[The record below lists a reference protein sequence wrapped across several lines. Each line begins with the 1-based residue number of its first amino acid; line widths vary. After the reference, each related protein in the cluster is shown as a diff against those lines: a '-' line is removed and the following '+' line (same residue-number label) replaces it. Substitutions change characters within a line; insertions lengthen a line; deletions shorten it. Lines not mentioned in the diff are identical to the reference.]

1 MQISNCEV
9 SHPYF
14 GSVEGLLTSMIT
26 GISLQ
31 TKLAVGCWL
40 YEIKKQMTSF
50 FFFFFTRV
58 TFFTVATVHLH
69 KKKQNN
75 HAIVVNPK
83 ELHQRVCSLK
93 GCIILPCAKPT
104 H

>member
-26 GISLQ
+26 GIRLQ

-50 FFFFFTRV
+50 FLFF
-58 TFFTVATVHLH
+58 LH
-69 KKKQNN
+69 VWPSLQLLLYTSIKKKKQPRYRRKSERTTSESVFFKRLYY
-75 HAIVVNPK
+75 ITV
-83 ELHQRVCSLK
+83 R
-93 GCIILPCAKPT
+93 
-104 H
+104 

>member
-31 TKLAVGCWL
+31 TKPAVGCWL

-50 FFFFFTRV
+50 FLFFLHVWPSLQLLLYTSIKKTKQPRYRRKSERTTSESVFFKRLYYI
-58 TFFTVATVHLH
+58 TV
-69 KKKQNN
+69 
-75 HAIVVNPK
+75 
-83 ELHQRVCSLK
+83 R
-93 GCIILPCAKPT
+93 
-104 H
+104 

>member
-26 GISLQ
+26 GIRLQ
-31 TKLAVGCWL
+31 TKPAVGCWL

-50 FFFFFTRV
+50 FLFF
-58 TFFTVATVHLH
+58 LH
-69 KKKQNN
+69 MCDLLYSCYCT
-75 HAIVVNPK
+75 P
-83 ELHQRVCSLK
+83 
-93 GCIILPCAKPT
+93 P
-104 H
+104 

>member
-50 FFFFFTRV
+50 FFFFFFTRV
-58 TFFTVATVHLH
+58 TFLTVATVHLH
-69 KKKQNN
+69 KKKKKQPHYRRKSERNTSESVFFKRLYY
-75 HAIVVNPK
+75 ITV
-83 ELHQRVCSLK
+83 R
-93 GCIILPCAKPT
+93 
-104 H
+104 